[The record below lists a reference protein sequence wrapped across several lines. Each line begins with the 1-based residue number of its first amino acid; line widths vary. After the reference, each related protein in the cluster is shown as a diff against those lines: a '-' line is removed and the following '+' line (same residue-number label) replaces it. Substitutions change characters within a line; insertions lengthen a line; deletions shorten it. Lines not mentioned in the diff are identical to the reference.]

1 MFLRETEQAWDS
13 PRIRSSLSADW
24 NAWLIPDNIKEYM
37 KQIVNSIFSFSLTY
51 ISAERRNSTRWY
63 RFFTY
68 SALKKGTETY
78 PALKNE
84 LLRKSLSRVGYIKD
98 IFTPHM
104 HNVVQNNTSSSIPHE
119 SEITKNRG
127 KSRLFFS
134 IEKFLKT
141 LLPNLIQISNSTK
154 IICISTSTELVEN
167 IQEIKKIK
175 KYKKFEIIA

>member
-13 PRIRSSLSADW
+13 PRIGSSLSADW

-51 ISAERRNSTRWY
+51 ISAERSNSTRWY
-63 RFFTY
+63 RFF
-68 SALKKGTETY
+68 TY

-119 SEITKNRG
+119 SEITKNQG
-127 KSRLFFS
+127 KRRLFFS

-141 LLPNLIQISNSTK
+141 LLPNLFQISNSTK
-154 IICISTSTELVEN
+154 IICISTSTE
-167 IQEIKKIK
+167 
-175 KYKKFEIIA
+175 